1 MSGSKPATMAVPVVE
16 EALVV
21 RKQDVETGRLRVS
34 LSTETVEDV
43 VRETLRGRRAV
54 VDRVPVGREVHE
66 PPQVREEDGVLV
78 IPVVEEILVVEKR
91 LLLKEELRVRY
102 LETEEM
108 MEVPVERRVQTA
120 TVERTSQEEG

>member
-1 MSGSKPATMAVPVVE
+1 M
-16 EALVV
+16 
-21 RKQDVETGRLRVS
+21 RVS

-54 VDRVPVGREVHE
+54 VERIPVGREVHE

-78 IPVVEEILVVEKR
+78 VPVVEEILVVEKR
-91 LLLKEELRVRY
+91 LLLKEEVRVRY
-102 LETEEM
+102 LETEEV
-108 MEVPVERRVQTA
+108 MEVPIARRIQTA